1 MQTAYFDFQ
10 SLAEEVGFNNSQL
23 AQLCQAIRREFPQ
36 DDMLYELHVLRAVL
50 AVKSKRITIEQ
61 ALREEETQHA

>member
-1 MQTAYFDFQ
+1 METTYFDFQ
-10 SLAEEVGFNNSQL
+10 ALAKEIGFTDPQL
-23 AQLCQAIRREFPQ
+23 AQLCRAIRREFPK

-50 AVKSKRITIEQ
+50 AVKSRRITIEQ